1 MRRFL
6 YKMNKFSEINLDYS
20 INSGQVFLW
29 EKYDN
34 TWYGINGS
42 DILAIYYGSNEIR
55 SFSKRPMDLFRQDD
69 DTAQIIHSITKD
81 KVVKNAVKRF
91 PGLRLLRQDPFQ
103 CYISFIISSNSNIQ
117 KIRLVL
123 QNLCKKFGTKIRFDG
138 REFFLFP
145 EARYLAKADKS
156 DLMATGMGYRTKA
169 VKEASNAVTS
179 GEIDFDYLKKT
190 NYQTTK
196 ECLVKIYGIG
206 NKIADC
212 IMLFSLEKLDAF
224 PLDRWMIRVLQK
236 YYLDKFPITGKTI
249 SEKSYENLHNKIVEH
264 FGPYA
269 GYSQQF
275 LFKMERE
282 LYDKK
287 WL

>member
-1 MRRFL
+1 MKQFL
-6 YKMNKFSEINLDYS
+6 SKMNKFSEINLEHS

-29 EKYDN
+29 EKYQN
-34 TWYGINGS
+34 RWYGINGS
-42 DILAIYYGSNEIR
+42 DILAIDSDSNEIR
-55 SFSKRPMDLFRQDD
+55 SFLKSPIDIFRQDD
-69 DTAQIIHSITKD
+69 NSVKILQSITKD
-81 KVVKNAVKRF
+81 SIVKNAVNRF
-91 PGLRLLRQDPFQ
+91 PGLRLLRQEPYQ

-123 QNLCKKFGTKIRFDG
+123 QNICKKFGTKIRFEG
-138 REFFLFP
+138 REFFTFP
-145 EARYLAKADKS
+145 EAKVLARANKS
-156 DLMATGMGYRTKA
+156 ELVATGMGYRAKS
-169 VKEASNAVTS
+169 VKEASIAVTT
-179 GEIDFDYLKKT
+179 GEINFSYLKKT
-190 NYQTTK
+190 SYQVTK
-196 ECLVKIYGIG
+196 ESLLKIYGIG

-236 YYLDKFPITGKTI
+236 YYLDKFSITSKTI
-249 SEKSYENLHNKIVEH
+249 SEKTYDDLHYKIVEY

-269 GYSQQF
+269 GFAQQF

-282 LYDKK
+282 LSEKK

>member
-1 MRRFL
+1 MRQFQS
-6 YKMNKFSEINLDYS
+6 KMNKFSEINLEHS

-29 EKYDN
+29 EKYQN

-42 DILAIYYGSNEIR
+42 DVLAIDSDSNEIR
-55 SFSKRPMDLFRQDD
+55 SFSKNPMDIFRRDD
-69 DTAQIIHSITKD
+69 NSVKILQSITKD
-81 KVVKNAVKRF
+81 RIVKNAVNRF
-91 PGLRLLRQDPFQ
+91 PGLRLLRQDPYQ

-117 KIRLVL
+117 KIKLVL
-123 QNLCKKFGTKIRFDG
+123 QNICKKFGTKIRFEG
-138 REFFLFP
+138 REFFTFP
-145 EARYLAKADKS
+145 EAKELARADKS
-156 DLMATGMGYRTKA
+156 ELLATGMGYRAKS
-169 VKEASNAVTS
+169 VKEASIAVTTD
-179 GEIDFDYLKKT
+179 EINFSFLKKT
-190 NYQTTK
+190 SYQVTK
-196 ECLVKIYGIG
+196 ESLLKIYGIG

-236 YYLDKFPITGKTI
+236 YYLDKFSITGKTI
-249 SEKSYENLHNKIVEH
+249 SEKTYDDLHYKIIEY

-269 GYSQQF
+269 GFAQQF

-282 LYDKK
+282 LAEKK